1 MLTTKMENSWNIES
15 LYDLRYFNCASCD
28 YKTDIKQDF
37 VNHAYEFHPEES
49 LNYLKNIKDD
59 SMDDIS
65 CPWNNMKKLEEI
77 HPNLR
82 GISASVEILPKISK
96 RKQRVDTLCNDENLN
111 SNNYDN
117 ITEDPFK
124 NISENKSEVNIAATK
139 GGLIS
144 FTCIYC
150 HEPVSRIE
158 IKSHFEKCK
167 MEIGGGKF
175 NEESENL
182 VELYK
187 SKFDYCSKFFLLK
200 KAFKSKDKNGTET
213 IKFKLTCQKCPRIA
227 IGKFITTD
235 SRSPFS
241 NLKTHI
247 VNVHHEVLNK
257 FLELRPGINSSTILK
272 SQPKKN
278 INGEEVVPIASNN
291 IISQIPNYLDK
302 HKYKSVEKKIK
313 CELCDKIC
321 TTKIRLKQH
330 MAREHEACICDK
342 CGREFESR
350 RKLKM
355 HDFSTHSRKPWSQK
369 PFSDGPKP
377 CESCGKM
384 FVQDRSLKMH
394 IKRHHAK
401 IFDHQCTTCGKAFCF
416 FHELRIHIQT
426 VHEGIKNFVCPHCGK
441 PFGRSE
447 TLRVHRRT
455 VHEGLKDYKCTFCAT
470 AYGQSGDLKRHIK
483 RVHSTMGQ
491 N

>member
-1 MLTTKMENSWNIES
+1 M
-15 LYDLRYFNCASCD
+15 D
-28 YKTDIKQDF
+28 
-37 VNHAYEFHPEES
+37 HP
-49 LNYLKNIKDD
+49 
-59 SMDDIS
+59 
-65 CPWNNMKKLEEI
+65 
-77 HPNLR
+77 
-82 GISASVEILPKISK
+82 V
-96 RKQRVDTLCNDENLN
+96 
-111 SNNYDN
+111 
-117 ITEDPFK
+117 
-124 NISENKSEVNIAATK
+124 

-150 HEPVSRIE
+150 HEPISRIE

-167 MEIGGGKF
+167 MERGKF
-175 NEESENL
+175 KRNNRSKNL
-182 VELYK
+182 
-187 SKFDYCSKFFLLK
+187 
-200 KAFKSKDKNGTET
+200 
-213 IKFKLTCQKCPRIA
+213 
-227 IGKFITTD
+227 
-235 SRSPFS
+235 
-241 NLKTHI
+241 
-247 VNVHHEVLNK
+247 
-257 FLELRPGINSSTILK
+257 SSILK
-272 SQPKKN
+272 SQPQTVTP
-278 INGEEVVPIASNN
+278 INVDETAVAN
-291 IISQIPNYLDK
+291 IISKIPNYLDK
-302 HKYKSVEKKIK
+302 NKKVDKVK
-313 CELCDKIC
+313 CQLCDVII
-321 TTKIRLKQH
+321 TKFRLKKH
-330 MAREHEACICDK
+330 MAREHEAAICDK
-342 CGREFESR
+342 CGREFESQ

-355 HDFSTHSRKPWSQK
+355 HDFSKHSRKPQK

-384 FVQDRSLKMH
+384 FIQDRSLKMH